1 MHPLN
6 HGAPTL
12 KIKQWVC
19 SPSQHRLLLAPV
31 CTVLQRQRFH
41 GHFQYLYIESICND
55 QTVLEQNYRYKM
67 MYSPDY
73 ARVDSEQA
81 S

>member
-1 MHPLN
+1 MD
-6 HGAPTL
+6 
-12 KIKQWVC
+12 
-19 SPSQHRLLLAPV
+19 
-31 CTVLQRQRFH
+31 TVLQRQRFH

-81 S
+81 SHLLADGLGSRVVTF